1 MEQNPF
7 SWRGPLNWPRLVF
20 IFVPLLIV
28 TVPATVL
35 VCEHLQPETE
45 KAIRLV
51 RESHS
56 RKENFTIQQYLY
68 ATVYHRKAGGEPVTI
83 EGWRA
88 TPASETRG
96 PLIVEFSYEDSDG
109 KHDAMWEAVLEVG
122 LVIPKNQAA
131 LDLSWH

>member
-1 MEQNPF
+1 MDPNPF
-7 SWRGPLNWPRLVF
+7 SWRRPLNWPRLVF

-28 TVPATVL
+28 LVDAIVL
-35 VCEHLQPETE
+35 VGERRQPETE
-45 KAIRLV
+45 KAVRLV

-68 ATVYHRKAGGEPVTI
+68 ATVYHRKAGGEPITI

-88 TPASETRG
+88 TQSSETEG
-96 PLIVEFSYEDSDG
+96 PLIVEFSYTDSKG
-109 KHDAMWEAVLEVG
+109 RHAALWEAIPKDG
-122 LVIPKNQAA
+122 SVIPKNEAA

>member
-7 SWRGPLNWPRLVF
+7 RWRGPLNWPRLVF
-20 IFVPLLIV
+20 IFVPLVIV
-28 TVPATVL
+28 IVPATVL
-35 VCEHLQPETE
+35 VSEHLQSETE

-68 ATVYHRKAGGEPVTI
+68 ATVYHRKAGGESITI

-88 TPASETRG
+88 TPSIETSG
-96 PLIVEFSYEDSDG
+96 PMIVEFSYEDSMG
-109 KHDAMWEAVLEVG
+109 RHAAMWEAVLANG
-122 LVIPKNQAA
+122 SVIPKNEAA